1 MYFTACAV
9 ETKGKYHVSIPS
21 RVVTKVDQLT
31 VISKVEG
38 DAHTP
43 NDAELYWA
51 SHKDDLRR
59 CVYDSTLATLTKF
72 VGLLVAHNF
81 PVATNLC
88 ASRFPQG
95 IFGLWAR
102 NKQKMRVCLRGS
114 GMGARHTLLGG
125 HF

>member
-9 ETKGKYHVSIPS
+9 ETRGKYHVSIPS

-43 NDAELYWA
+43 NEAELYWA

-59 CVYDSTLATLTKF
+59 CVYDGTLATLTKF
-72 VGLLVAHNF
+72 MGLLVAHNF
-81 PVATNLC
+81 PVAINLC
-88 ASRFPQG
+88 AFRFPQG
-95 IFGLWAR
+95 IFGQGTSRKCGFAF
-102 NKQKMRVCLRGS
+102 VVRGWLP
-114 GMGARHTLLGG
+114 GTLCWVVI
-125 HF
+125 FD